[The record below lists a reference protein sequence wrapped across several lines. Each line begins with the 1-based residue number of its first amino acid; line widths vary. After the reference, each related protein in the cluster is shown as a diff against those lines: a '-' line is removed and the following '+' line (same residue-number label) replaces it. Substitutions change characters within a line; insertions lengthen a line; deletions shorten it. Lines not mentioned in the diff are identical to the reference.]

1 MCPDL
6 LVRRLARS
14 CSPPRWTVWF
24 WLAVFLSVTWTG
36 SVLAQLAVDG
46 ELTRV
51 FVVEP
56 GQTYRGEITVSNTG
70 DAPTGL
76 DVYQRDYLFFA
87 DGTNLYD
94 EAGSIARSN
103 ATWIELYRPASV
115 SLDPGQSIPIAF
127 VITVPDD
134 PTLVG
139 TYWSLIM
146 VEPKPPPEVPS
157 NEGVKLRQI
166 IRYAIQ
172 IVTHVGD
179 TGEVSVRVANANLV
193 SIEEGAVL
201 HIDLENIGERWVRP
215 ETWADVYD
223 DQGTH
228 VGRFESIRLRIYPGC
243 SVRYSIE
250 MPGISSGKYQVL
262 VVFDNGADNV
272 WGAQYTL
279 DL

>member
-1 MCPDL
+1 MCHDL
-6 LVRRLARS
+6 VLKRLVRGCSSSRLA
-14 CSPPRWTVWF
+14 VWF
-24 WLAVFLSVTWTG
+24 WLAVFSIAWTG
-36 SVLAQLAVDG
+36 SVSAQLAVEG

-51 FVVEP
+51 FVVEL
-56 GQTYRGEITVSNTG
+56 GQTYRAEITVSNTG

-87 DGTNLYD
+87 DGRNLYE
-94 EAGSIARSN
+94 EAGSVDRSN
-103 ATWIELYRPASV
+103 ASWISVYRPVSV
-115 SLDPGQSIPIAF
+115 SLDPGQSIPVSF
-127 VITVPDD
+127 VVTIPED

-157 NEGVKLRQI
+157 NGGIKLRQV

-179 TGEVSVRVANANLV
+179 TGEMSVRVVNANLV
-193 SIEEGAVL
+193 SIEMGAVL
-201 HIDLENIGERWVRP
+201 RIDLENIGERWVRP

-223 DQGTH
+223 DQGAH
-228 VGRFESIRLRIYPGC
+228 VGRFESTRQRIYPGC

-250 MPGISSGKYQVL
+250 MPGMSSGEYQAL
-262 VVFDNGADNV
+262 VVFDNGDDHV

-279 DL
+279 EL

>member
-1 MCPDL
+1 MCRDL
-6 LVRRLARS
+6 LFRQFVRS
-14 CSPPRWTVWF
+14 CRPPRWAVWF
-24 WLAVFLSVTWTG
+24 WLAVFSIAWTG
-36 SVLAQLAVDG
+36 SVSAQLAVNG
-46 ELTRV
+46 ELTQI

-56 GQTYRGEITVSNTG
+56 GQTYRAEITVSNTG

-87 DGTNLYD
+87 DGRNLYA
-94 EAGSIARSN
+94 EAGSVDRSN
-103 ATWIELYRPASV
+103 ASWIAFYRPVSV
-115 SLDPGQSIPIAF
+115 SLDPGQSIPISF
-127 VITVPDD
+127 VITVPED

-146 VEPKPPPEVPS
+146 VEPKPPPEAPS
-157 NEGVKLRQI
+157 NGGISLRQV

-172 IVTHVGD
+172 IVTHIGD

-193 SIEEGAVL
+193 NIEQGAVL
-201 HIDLENIGERWVRP
+201 RIDLENIGERWVRP

-223 DQGTH
+223 DQGAH
-228 VGRFESIRLRIYPGC
+228 VERFESIRQRIYPGC

-250 MPGISSGKYQVL
+250 MPGISSGEYQAL
-262 VVFDNGADNV
+262 VVFDNGDDHV

-279 DL
+279 EL